1 MILACCF
8 GKERCAMCD
17 MYKNIM
23 NSMPNKKN
31 IVVIIPSAY
40 GEDEFSNEFRDKIV
54 ENITNIK
61 DKKKRLFYLIP
72 YYLKL
77 KKILKEYP
85 IQQIYF
91 QNSTF
96 IYDMI
101 VWLIYRNHVQYTLWL
116 HDPVLHEGAS
126 KLEHW
131 YRRASLATYFH
142 SIKTFILSYQAA
154 NDVVKNSAE
163 LYQFEGKMEVLYL
176 PQMPEMEF
184 VSLKEAS
191 IPIKYD
197 YIFYGRIE
205 EYKGL
210 ELFIEAFDQTANG
223 RKLLI
228 VGTGRDEENIK
239 TKVKNNPQIEFLN
252 HYVESQDLARYIM
265 MSKCVVLPY
274 KSATGSQTVA
284 IANYYGRMVLA
295 TKVGCFPEYIQ
306 EGENGFFIENYTV
319 EAMKIALE
327 KTDEYLNICTPE
339 KIQKVYDKFNIK
351 KIASQL
357 YQKIIS

>member
-17 MYKNIM
+17 MYKNVM
-23 NSMPNKKN
+23 NSMPNKEN

-40 GEDEFSNEFRDKIV
+40 REDEFSDEFGDKIV
-54 ENITNIK
+54 ENITAIK
-61 DKKKRLFYLIP
+61 NKKKRFFYLLP
-72 YYLKL
+72 YYFKL
-77 KKILKEYP
+77 KKLLRKYSIH
-85 IQQIYF
+85 QVYF

-96 IYDMI
+96 IYNVI
-101 VWLIYRNHVQYTLWL
+101 IWLIYGNQAQYTLWL

-131 YRRASLATYFH
+131 YRKASLMTYFH

-154 NDVVKNSAE
+154 DDVVKNSAE
-163 LYQFEGKMEVLYL
+163 LSQFEDKVKVLYL

-184 VSLKEAS
+184 ASLKEVD

-210 ELFIEAFDQTANG
+210 ELFIEAFNHTAG
-223 RKLLI
+223 DRKLLI

-239 TKVKNNPQIEFLN
+239 AKVKDNPQIKFLN
-252 HYVESQDLARYIM
+252 QYVESQDLARYIM
-265 MSKCVVLPY
+265 MSRCVVLPY

-284 IANYYGRMVLA
+284 IANYYGRMVFA

-306 EGENGFFIENYTV
+306 EGENGFFIESYTV
-319 EAMKIALE
+319 EAMKAALE
-327 KTDEYLNICTPE
+327 IVDEYRSICTPE
-339 KIQKVYDKFNIK
+339 KIQGVYDKFNIK
-351 KIASQL
+351 KIAHQL
-357 YQKIIS
+357 YQEIIS

>member
-1 MILACCF
+1 M
-8 GKERCAMCD
+8 
-17 MYKNIM
+17 
-23 NSMPNKKN
+23 
-31 IVVIIPSAY
+31 
-40 GEDEFSNEFRDKIV
+40 
-54 ENITNIK
+54 
-61 DKKKRLFYLIP
+61 
-72 YYLKL
+72 
-77 KKILKEYP
+77 
-85 IQQIYF
+85 
-91 QNSTF
+91 
-96 IYDMI
+96 
-101 VWLIYRNHVQYTLWL
+101 
-116 HDPVLHEGAS
+116 
-126 KLEHW
+126 
-131 YRRASLATYFH
+131 ATYFH

-184 VSLKEAS
+184 VSLREAS

-265 MSKCVVLPY
+265 MSRCVVLPY

-284 IANYYGRMVLA
+284 IANYYGRIVLA